1 MSTISVFKTDS
12 VYLSSLFSMS
22 ILTRNKLEDWQ
33 LLLGIS
39 TLAGLWV
46 PVTRALRDH
55 VMGIDRTSDGH
66 SLPVLWA
73 SSAHFVGWLLGT
85 ILSKR
90 IRIFSICS
98 WLQFCVFVQCFMVI
112 WWYFYG
118 NHDTSMTLLCK
129 HIWKCYFANRYVS
142 VIYLQ
147 TMILWDFFQEKT
159 FMCEDKE
166 WVNLRHL

>member
-1 MSTISVFKTDS
+1 M
-12 VYLSSLFSMS
+12 
-22 ILTRNKLEDWQ
+22 
-33 LLLGIS
+33 
-39 TLAGLWV
+39 AGLWV

-112 WWYFYG
+112 WWYFYR
-118 NHDTSMTLLCK
+118 NYDTSMILICK
-129 HIWKCYFANRYVS
+129 HIWKCHFANRYVS

-147 TMILWDFFQEKT
+147 TMILWDFFSRK
-159 FMCEDKE
+159 K
-166 WVNLRHL
+166 HLCARIKNGWICVICKRLLTSFSWKIQKVRKKLLKVCPSHFFLLYLHP

>member
-1 MSTISVFKTDS
+1 M
-12 VYLSSLFSMS
+12 
-22 ILTRNKLEDWQ
+22 
-33 LLLGIS
+33 
-39 TLAGLWV
+39 AGLWV

-66 SLPVLWA
+66 LLPVLWA
-73 SSAHFVGWLLGT
+73 SSAHFAGCFWGT

-112 WWYFYG
+112 WWYFYR
-118 NHDTSMTLLCK
+118 NHDTSMILLCK
-129 HIWKCYFANRYVS
+129 YIWKCHFTNRYVS

-147 TMILWDFFQEKT
+147 TMILWDFFEKKT
-159 FMCEDKE
+159 FMCEYKGMGE
-166 WVNLRHL
+166 SASFVSGSSHHFPEKNRKLENNLFKACLFHFFLLYLHP